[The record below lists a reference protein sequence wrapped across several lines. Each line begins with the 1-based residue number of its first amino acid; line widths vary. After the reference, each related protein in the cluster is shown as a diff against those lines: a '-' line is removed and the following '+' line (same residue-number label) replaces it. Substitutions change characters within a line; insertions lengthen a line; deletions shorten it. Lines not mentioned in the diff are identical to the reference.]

1 MMPLWWITL
10 QFAACSAVILLAGVR
25 LSRYGDVIA
34 ARTGMGGTWFGLLA
48 MAAVTSLPELITG
61 ASSVALFDVPD
72 IAAGDAIGS
81 CMFNLVIF
89 AFLDLRDPVP
99 LTARVH
105 QGHVLSAAFGI
116 LLLGL
121 AALAIQAGSAAPA
134 LGPVA
139 LHSVAFVAAYAF
151 AMRTIFAFER
161 SRMSQL
167 ATEVAGPGEAGMPLR
182 RAVQLYVANA
192 VVLVAAAAYL
202 PSVADAFAGVTGLER
217 SFVGSLFV
225 AASTSLPE
233 IVVSV
238 AAARIG
244 ALDMA
249 AGNLFGSNLFNMAVL
264 GVDDFFYMRAP
275 LLSAVSPA
283 HLLTL
288 TAAMMMTAVAV
299 VGLTYRA
306 QRKRHRLSWD
316 AFGIVAIYV
325 GTLAL
330 LARSH

>member
-1 MMPLWWITL
+1 MTLWWIAL
-10 QFAACSAVILLAGVR
+10 QLAACSLVILLTGVR

-61 ASSVALFDVPD
+61 ASSVAIFDVPD

-89 AFLDLRDPVP
+89 AFLDVRHPMP
-99 LTARVH
+99 LTARIH

-121 AALAIQAGSAAPA
+121 AALAVHAGTGAPA
-134 LGPVA
+134 LGWVS
-139 LHSVAFVAAYAF
+139 LHSLVFVAGYAF
-151 AMRTIFAFER
+151 AMRTIFTFER
-161 SRMSQL
+161 TRMAQL
-167 ATEVAGPGEAGMPLR
+167 AGEVGGAEAAGVPLR
-182 RAVQLYVANA
+182 RAVQLFTLNA
-192 VVLVAAAAYL
+192 AFLVAAAAYL
-202 PSVADAFAGVTGLER
+202 PSVGEALSAATGLDQG
-217 SFVGSLFV
+217 FVGSLFI

-233 IVVSV
+233 IVVSI

-244 ALDMA
+244 AIDMA
-249 AGNLFGSNLFNMAVL
+249 AGNLFGSNLFNIAVL
-264 GVDDFFYMRAP
+264 GVDDIAYARGP
-275 LLSAVSPA
+275 LLAAVGPA
-283 HLLTL
+283 HGVTL
-288 TAAMMMTAVAV
+288 VAAMMMTAVAI

-316 AFGIVAIYV
+316 SFGIVAIYV
-325 GTLAL
+325 IAVVMLRAE
-330 LARSH
+330 